1 MHVSAPA
8 FQLRHFPAL
17 ELPLEGDDV
26 RALAAEPV
34 HAVREPVLLDNLA
47 AELDNPGHEAAGLL
61 QVLGQVHPEHPLTLK
76 LTLLT
81 LGDRPWHLC
90 AHRLAVSPED
100 LDKLLDADVP
110 LGDLDKLSRL
120 SSEGVGVVEGP
131 AARGLLTV
139 LQANIG
145 PNPLVIA
152 PLSDEAEVEHVGHH
166 AGPGLGVGVSCHVGQ
181 LYLGVV

>member
-1 MHVSAPA
+1 MYVPAPA
-8 FQLRHFPAL
+8 LQLRDFPAL

-34 HAVREPVLLDNLA
+34 HAVSEPVLLDDLA

-81 LGDRPWHLC
+81 LWDHLC

-110 LGDLDKLSRL
+110 LWDLDKLSRL

>member
-8 FQLRHFPAL
+8 LQLRNFPAL
-17 ELPLEGDDV
+17 ELPLESDDV

-34 HAVREPVLLDNLA
+34 HAVREPVLLDDLA
-47 AELDNPGHEAAGLL
+47 AELDDPGHEAAGLL
-61 QVLGQVHPEHPLTLK
+61 QVLRQVHPEHSLTLE

-81 LGDRPWHLC
+81 LRDHLC

-110 LGDLDKLSRL
+110 LWDLDKLSRL